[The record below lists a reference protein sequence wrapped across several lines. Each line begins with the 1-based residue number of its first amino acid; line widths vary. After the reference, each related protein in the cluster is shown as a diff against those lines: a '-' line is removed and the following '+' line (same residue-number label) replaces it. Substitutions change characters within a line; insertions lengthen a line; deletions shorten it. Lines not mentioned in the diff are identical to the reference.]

1 MRSRDSRSRNK
12 LDWPTLRNSHRRIN
26 LAPNFLSPT
35 GSLTRI
41 RLQRRRGPICCVHCI
56 TSVAADHCVCRSSL
70 PLPSNERTNQRTN
83 EEVYIYHVRASNL
96 AAGVATQL
104 ARYLSRRRR
113 ALCSVSLICR
123 RTKLC
128 NYNELATYY

>member
-35 GSLTRI
+35 GSLGRI
-41 RLQRRRGPICCVHCI
+41 RLQ
-56 TSVAADHCVCRSSL
+56 SVAEVQFVVCTASLRSPPIIVCAAQVYL
-70 PLPSNERTNQRTN
+70 YLRTKERTN